1 MAELFVINLDADL
14 DGQYLSDLPVVN
26 ATPVAR
32 QIGFYLGTALTA
44 TSAQA
49 SSLATYLASAEFTDS
64 TDAQVALGDV
74 YVDDALSAANALGG
88 GAAGMYSSQG
98 TLLYAQGALDAADEV
113 LLSEVVGKIIANF
126 VVEYANGDHTNAIT
140 LANLEAEIDAVLIA
154 GSATGTAL
162 VCENVSSGLAVT
174 QKAAPAHDL
183 DADGNVAL
191 TGILRILM
199 GAEPSGAG
207 TFAEGAIIG
216 NHRLIGGT
224 RRIYSRDRID
234 ACIHEGSLSHF
245 KSATA
250 FDGSAKPAGKG
261 VQCLILN
268 ESGAKQ

>member
-32 QIGFYLGTALTA
+32 QIGFYLGSALTS
-44 TSAQA
+44 TSVA
-49 SSLATYLASAEFTDS
+49 SELATYLATAHISLTTAGAGQDI
-64 TDAQVALGDV
+64 GDW
-74 YVDDALSAANALGG
+74 YVESGAGAITTSVGTTIVSAAE
-88 GAAGMYSSQG
+88 AAAS
-98 TLLYAQGALDAADEV
+98 TL
-113 LLSEVVGKIIANF
+113 LLSEAIGRLISAF
-126 VVEYANGDHTNAIT
+126 VVEYANGDHANAIT
-140 LANLEAEIDAVLIA
+140 LANLEAEIDAVFTTIA
-154 GSATGTAL
+154 LDDT
-162 VCENVSSGLAVT
+162 SGGGGAVDSV
-174 QKAAPAHDL
+174 AGAPASDL
-183 DADGNVAL
+183 DQDGDL
-191 TGILRILM
+191 QGIFRILM

-207 TFAEGAIIG
+207 TFAEGSIIG

-234 ACIHEGSLSHF
+234 ACIHEGSLSYF

>member
-1 MAELFVINLDADL
+1 
-14 DGQYLSDLPVVN
+14 
-26 ATPVAR
+26 
-32 QIGFYLGTALTA
+32 
-44 TSAQA
+44 
-49 SSLATYLASAEFTDS
+49 
-64 TDAQVALGDV
+64 
-74 YVDDALSAANALGG
+74 
-88 GAAGMYSSQG
+88 
-98 TLLYAQGALDAADEV
+98 
-113 LLSEVVGKIIANF
+113 
-126 VVEYANGDHTNAIT
+126 
-140 LANLEAEIDAVLIA
+140 
-154 GSATGTAL
+154 
-162 VCENVSSGLAVT
+162 LAVT